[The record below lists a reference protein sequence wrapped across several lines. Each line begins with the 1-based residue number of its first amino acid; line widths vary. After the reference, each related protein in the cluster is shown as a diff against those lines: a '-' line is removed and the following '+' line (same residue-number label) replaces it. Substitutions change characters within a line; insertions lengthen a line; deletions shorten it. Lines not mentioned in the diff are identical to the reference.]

1 MKNADDDT
9 KSDFKKFQRVIREL
23 QERLDRTPKSECTS
37 QKNVFQMNIEPAESS
52 DEGSDIKNNQETEQA
67 SPKDKQRHKRTE
79 IQSLKSNASKKT
91 VSECP
96 ACD

>member
-1 MKNADDDT
+1 
-9 KSDFKKFQRVIREL
+9 
-23 QERLDRTPKSECTS
+23 
-37 QKNVFQMNIEPAESS
+37 MNIEPAESS